1 MSLFREQNP
10 LPIHDYLGLR
20 LYLYRAATSRA
31 DSVGHAI
38 PTWNSLRPPGYL
50 GLPILNSRLSPLRWQ
65 CRQSVQIE
73 AKTSGF
79 WVPYSTP
86 SGAHSEEHHAVC
98 VSYMRPINTYVPDP
112 PSKLPLNN
120 GKPIDKCRERTPI
133 STTTG
138 SSTNNASANVT
149 RSIRDH

>member
-1 MSLFREQNP
+1 MLSRLGTACDPLATLVYLF
-10 LPIHDYLGLR
+10 LTL
-20 LYLYRAATSRA
+20 
-31 DSVGHAI
+31 V
-38 PTWNSLRPPGYL
+38 SLRSAGNA
-50 GLPILNSRLSPLRWQ
+50 GS
-65 CRQSVQIE
+65 QSVQIE

-86 SGAHSEEHHAVC
+86 SGAHIEEHHAVC
-98 VSYMRPINTYVPDP
+98 VSCMRPINTYVPDP

-149 RSIRDH
+149 RSIRGH

>member
-1 MSLFREQNP
+1 ML
-10 LPIHDYLGLR
+10 
-20 LYLYRAATSRA
+20 
-31 DSVGHAI
+31 
-38 PTWNSLRPPGYL
+38 
-50 GLPILNSRLSPLRWQ
+50 SRLGTACDPLATLVYLFLTLVSLRWQ

-86 SGAHSEEHHAVC
+86 SGAHIEEHHAVC
-98 VSYMRPINTYVPDP
+98 VSCMRPINTYVPDP